1 MRHAIQGILILL
13 AALVVFGA
21 PGCKS
26 VVEQVGRIAKDPGGG
41 IPPVSGPPTFYNPFA
56 EVSTE
61 EEIQFGRELAATVAG
76 RYGVVQDSAL
86 TMYVNMVGS
95 TLAAADP
102 TPGIVYRFAV
112 LDDERVNA
120 MSVPGG
126 YVFVSRGALDR
137 MTDEAMLAGVLAH
150 EIEHVRRRHIIE
162 DLKARDR
169 KELVKDLAMKATDLE
184 FDTEGGLGTISRI
197 AADKLF
203 EGLTRE
209 DELEA
214 DRGAA
219 RLAATAGYDPTGL
232 QRFLDLLERDPV
244 QVPWPVTS
252 DDHPFPD
259 DRKVEIQ
266 AAIDALDPAP
276 RTTVTAAERFH
287 EHCRPSSGR

>member
-1 MRHAIQGILILL
+1 MRNVVQGVLILV
-13 AALVVFGA
+13 AGLVVFGV

-26 VVEQVGRIAKDPGGG
+26 VVEQVGRIASDPTAADL
-41 IPPVSGPPTFYNPFA
+41 PTVYNPFD
-56 EVSTE
+56 EVSSE

-86 TMYVNMVGS
+86 TMYVNLVGS

-112 LDDERVNA
+112 LDDDRVNA

-150 EIEHVRRRHIIE
+150 EIEHVRQRHIIE
-162 DLKARDR
+162 HLRARDR
-169 KELVKDLAMKATDLE
+169 KELFKNLAVRMTDLD
-184 FDTEGGLGTISRI
+184 FDTEDGLGKLSRI

-219 RLAATAGYDPTGL
+219 RLAAAAGYDPTGL
-232 QRFLDLLERDPV
+232 QRFLDLLERDLV
-244 QVPWPVTS
+244 EVPWPVTS